1 MQVKPFFRAFVAAVA
16 LATLSVVASAQVA
29 QLSGKVTMK
38 QADGTVVPVQNAVVD
53 VFRTDI
59 SGKWQLKTDKKGE
72 FLHAGLPFV
81 GTYTIA
87 VSAPNAR
94 PSYVSKVRVSQSPVQ
109 NFELVPG
116 DGTRLTLEDIKKYE
130 AGGGPAAAAAT
141 GGEGGRRESAEE
153 KAYKEELERRAKEIE
168 EQKNKVANLNTILKQ
183 GNDAFTAK
191 KYDEAI
197 GFFDQGIAAAPDE
210 AVFYRNKA
218 IALRARAVDQYNTAA
233 AKKDQAGREAARE
246 SLKSSVENA
255 EKAVQ
260 FYRSNASKNAGGTA
274 APASS
279 GSDELSYLN
288 DRQESYRL
296 ALATSTPVD
305 TVAAVKAF
313 QEYIAAE
320 TDETKKMR
328 AQSSLGESLFQS
340 GQVDEAIAKFRE
352 VLAGSPNNL
361 DAMYGLGIA
370 LAAKVTDAT
379 QDAAILR
386 EARDLMQ
393 NFISKA
399 PDTHPKKQ
407 DAVASAQYIEDTMK
421 SASAPRPEE
430 RSRPARR
437 RP

>member
-1 MQVKPFFRAFVAAVA
+1 MQVKPFFRAFVAAAA
-16 LATLSVVASAQVA
+16 LAALSVVASAQVA
-29 QLSGKVTMK
+29 QLSGKVTLR
-38 QADGTVVPVQNAVVD
+38 QADGTEVPVPNAVVD

-59 SGKWQLKTDKKGE
+59 SGKWQLKTNNKGE
-72 FLHAGLPFV
+72 FLHAGLPFI
-81 GTYTIA
+81 GTFTIA

-94 PSYVSKVRVSQSPVQ
+94 PSYVSKVRVSQNPIQ
-109 NFELVPG
+109 NFVLEPG

-130 AGGGPAAAAAT
+130 AGGGAAAAAAA
-141 GGEGGRRESAEE
+141 GGEAGRRESAEE
-153 KAYKEELERRAKEIE
+153 KAYKEELERRAKAIE
-168 EQKNKVANLNTILKQ
+168 DQKAKVANLNTILKQ
-183 GNDAFTAK
+183 GNDAFSAK

-197 GFFDQGIAAAPDE
+197 GFFDQGIAASPDE

-218 IALRARAVDQYNTAA
+218 IALRARSVEQYNSAA
-233 AKKDQAGREAARE
+233 AKKDQAAREAARE
-246 SLKSSVENA
+246 GLKSSVENA

-260 FYRSNASKNAGGTA
+260 FYRSNASKNAGAGA
-274 APASS
+274 ASTG

-305 TVAAVKAF
+305 TQAAVKAF

-320 TDETKKMR
+320 TDESKKMR

-370 LAAKVTDAT
+370 LAAKVTDAA

-393 NFISKA
+393 SFISKA

-421 SASAPRPEE
+421 SASAPRPDD
-430 RSRPARR
+430 RARPARR